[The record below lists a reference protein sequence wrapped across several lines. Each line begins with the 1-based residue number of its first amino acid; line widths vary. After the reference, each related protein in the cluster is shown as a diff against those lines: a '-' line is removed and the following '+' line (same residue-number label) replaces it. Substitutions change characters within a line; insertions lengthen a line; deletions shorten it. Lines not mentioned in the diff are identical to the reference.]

1 MQEVFPCNKVLQGM
15 NNNST
20 NAIKS
25 IQLLRAVA
33 AISVVYAHYAHYAFP
48 SFATG
53 AYGVDIFFIIS
64 GFIIAYIAGNNT
76 ENFLKNR
83 FIRII
88 PLYAIATGIAILTI
102 IISPQWVNNSSIS
115 FTAIAK
121 SLLFIPYKINN
132 SGPILS
138 LGWSLNYEMFFYLV
152 MAICIGFVPNKK
164 YTSIACAS
172 LLVILTIILNFIYS
186 ENYIINFY
194 QRGLFPEFIYGI
206 VLYYIYNYYTLKA
219 FRNKGAIINTPIS
232 LSIFT
237 GIGISSFLFL
247 FFSCI
252 YHLHISDNSN
262 IQVGLPALLL
272 VFSVI
277 SLEKYINSNNV
288 FIKTGLLLGDASY
301 VMYLFHPF
309 CIYFLQRIVFRAIG
323 LQDNTFIGLIKLIT
337 ALVITAAFSIYIYK
351 WIDNPIQ
358 VLIRKWLLKKKV

>member
-64 GFIIAYIAGNNT
+64 GFIIAYITRNNT
-76 ENFLKNR
+76 ESFLKKR

-88 PLYAIATGIAILTI
+88 PLYAIATGVSVLTI
-102 IISPQWVNNSSIS
+102 IVSPQLVNNSSIS
-115 FTAIAK
+115 FTAIVK

-152 MAICIGFVPNKK
+152 MAICIWFVPNKK
-164 YTSIACAS
+164 YTSVTCAL
-172 LLVILTIILNFIYS
+172 LLVILTIILNFIHTN
-186 ENYIINFY
+186 NYIINFY
-194 QRGLFPEFIYGI
+194 QRGLFPEIIYGI
-206 VLYYIYNYYTLKA
+206 ALYHLYNYYTLHA
-219 FRNKGAIINTPIS
+219 VTNKGSIINTPIGQ
-232 LSIFT
+232 SILT
-237 GIGISSFLFL
+237 GVGILSFLFL

-272 VFSVI
+272 VI
-277 SLEKYINSNNV
+277 SLIGLEKHINGNNV

-309 CIYFLQRIVFRAIG
+309 CIYFLQRIIFPVIA
-323 LQDNTFIGLIKLIT
+323 LKDNIIIGLIKLFI
-337 ALVITAAFSIYIYK
+337 ALLLTGAFSIYLFK

-358 VLIRKWLLKKKV
+358 ILLRKKLLKKK